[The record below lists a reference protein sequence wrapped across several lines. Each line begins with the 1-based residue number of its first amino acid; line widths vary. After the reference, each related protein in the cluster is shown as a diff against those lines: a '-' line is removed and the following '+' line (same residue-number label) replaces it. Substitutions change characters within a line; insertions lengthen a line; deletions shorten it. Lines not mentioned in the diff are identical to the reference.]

1 MAKMQ
6 TQERIPAPRAVLDPE
21 QGAEEAERLLTR
33 KRRSSRAAK
42 LFAAFQVP
50 RGVLVTAIGQTRTV
64 STTTQKAFRHI
75 GKEYG
80 APGGGISVFGGAPDK
95 APTRPPPSGWG
106 APAGS
111 PFGPGM
117 PQPGGPGGL
126 PPVYDPKGSGG
137 GGSGPQWASPTE
149 PFQAKRAYDKLL
161 TLTVLTVLTGVV
173 GYLAVPVGLA
183 FACLV
188 VAFGLIIL
196 SYFKVRWSKVIAPA
210 YAVLEGLGLGA
221 ISASYAT
228 LGHGIVPLAIVFT
241 GAVFLAAL
249 ALYRTGLVKVTPRMT
264 AMAMMGGFGI
274 MIVAGLSLVGLS
286 VPGLNSFGPLGV
298 IFGVVFLAIAVLNLF
313 NDFAFVDKAE
323 AAGLPADSE
332 WSVALAMMTA
342 LVLVYISMLRIIA
355 SMYGGRR

>member
-1 MAKMQ
+1 M
-6 TQERIPAPRAVLDPE
+6 
-21 QGAEEAERLLTR
+21 
-33 KRRSSRAAK
+33 
-42 LFAAFQVP
+42 
-50 RGVLVTAIGQTRTV
+50 

-80 APGGGISVFGGAPDK
+80 APGGGISVFGGAPDRVPGSGR
-95 APTRPPPSGWG
+95 PTSGWG
-106 APAGS
+106 APAG
-111 PFGPGM
+111 GPPGTGTV
-117 PQPGGPGGL
+117 PRPGGPGGGA
-126 PPVYDPKGSGG
+126 PIYDPKGYGG
-137 GGSGPQWASPTE
+137 GGSGLPGTAPSE

-161 TLTVLTVLTGVV
+161 TLTVLTVVTGVV
-173 GYLAVPVGLA
+173 GYLVVPVGVA
-183 FACLV
+183 FACLIA
-188 VAFGLIIL
+188 AFGLIVV

-210 YAVLEGLGLGA
+210 YSVLEGLGLGA

-228 LGHGIVPLAIVFT
+228 LGHGIVPVAIVFT

-264 AMAMMGGFGI
+264 AMAVMGGFGI
-274 MIVAGLSLVGLS
+274 MIIAGLSLVGLS
-286 VPGLNSFGPLGV
+286 LPGLNSFGPLGL

-323 AAGLPADSE
+323 AAGLPADAE

-342 LVLVYISMLRIIA
+342 LVLVYISMLRIIG